1 MLDLDALKKDPS
13 WSKIIEQSVDTWAPY
28 EKPIDFSEWP
38 IEWIKQVPKPV
49 REGKPYDHIDSIM
62 LTK

>member
-1 MLDLDALKKDPS
+1 MLDLDALKNDPS
-13 WSKIIEQSVDTWAPY
+13 WSKLLEQSVDTWAAY
-28 EKPIDFSEWP
+28 EKPLDYSEWP

-49 REGKPYDHIDSIM
+49 REGKLYDRIDSIM

>member
-1 MLDLDALKKDPS
+1 MLDYDTLKNDPN
-13 WSKIIEQSVDTWAPY
+13 WSKVMPNDTWAAY
-28 EKPIDFSEWP
+28 EKPLDMSDWP
-38 IEWIKQVPKPV
+38 IEWIKQVPKAV